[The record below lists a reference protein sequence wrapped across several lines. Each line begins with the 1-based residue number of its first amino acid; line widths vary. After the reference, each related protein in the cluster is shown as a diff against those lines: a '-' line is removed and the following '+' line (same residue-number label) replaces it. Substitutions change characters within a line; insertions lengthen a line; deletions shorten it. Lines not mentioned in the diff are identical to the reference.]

1 MHEPVQMSYRWL
13 IVSLVAI
20 VVAFV
25 FGWWPSLIGREGT
38 AVIMIL
44 AMIIAVLGAVKYH
57 LGYREYLKRWRRGG

>member
-38 AVIMIL
+38 AVVMIF
-44 AMIIAVLGAVKYH
+44 AMIIAVLGVIKYR
-57 LGYREYLKRWRRGG
+57 LDCREHLKRWRRGG